1 MFEFVFETLYAFF
14 KYKYLKFLS
23 IVSIFPKIYSVI
35 YEIKIVIVVA
45 ALLLTATDFFKDQ
58 VNLAK
63 KVGHHSEI
71 KSERPRE
78 KEYKKNCL
86 NGGECCFP
94 FDEDIVARN
103 STWLCGGKRCEKYML

>member
-1 MFEFVFETLYAFF
+1 M
-14 KYKYLKFLS
+14 KFSILS
-23 IVSIFPKIYSVI
+23 IYPKIYSVMC
-35 YEIKIVIVVA
+35 EIKIGIVDA
-45 ALLLTATDFFKDQ
+45 ALLLTATDFCIYQ
-58 VNLAK
+58 VNSAQ

-78 KEYKKNCL
+78 KENKKDCL